1 MKIDTTSDLRIR
13 LDMRNIQFE
22 ECETFNVK
30 VFTQNKDRFLKF
42 TKDQIEHI
50 GEHYEIFIPHYNLQG
65 LQSGVI
71 RYNMTW
77 DENGYQKSMDKTTE
91 FYLQNSNYVYVP
103 NDSENGGLETVSKD
117 YFDKFEQAVQE
128 ELENVQDR
136 IDALVD
142 EAATHVKK
150 DENSLVYFGET
161 EEEIVPSLY
170 VVPNDDY
177 EEVYTKKQV
186 DEIVNNTK
194 TWTEEK
200 IQETY
205 DIIDESFAK
214 KDELD
219 AVKEELQDSIDEK
232 ADKSSLVDYTL
243 LTDFNKQKEYVEN
256 TFIKEH
262 QSLDDYATKDELKAL
277 TPDLSKYYTKT
288 QADAKFLTDHQ
299 DLSHLLEASVADR
312 LYATKDYVKD
322 EVDKAVGVDLSG
334 FAKVSD
340 VENTF
345 AQYAKKTEI
354 PDVSKYLTQH
364 QDISYLASK
373 EELEEV
379 KNEIPS
385 LDEYASIEWV
395 KNQKYL
401 RRHQDLSEYAKLT
414 DIPQN
419 IPTRLSELIND
430 VGYTTQYVDV
440 NNFVTRGYLHKKYYT
455 QEESD
460 DRYLIREIFED
471 RYPTWEDMR
480 NEMIT
485 KDYLDGYVTEEEFEE
500 LKKWFDNHIDEFD
513 KFALKDEIYSKEQ
526 VNKLIDEVNVVDEL
540 GKFALKSDIPD
551 VSGFLRQHQ
560 SLANYYTKSQSDERY
575 LRSHQ
580 DLSDYAKLTDLS
592 NYMRKTD
599 MPKIPEVEAIS
610 SVELWEMV

>member
-1 MKIDTTSDLRIR
+1 MTIDTTSDLRIR
-13 LDMRNIQFE
+13 LDVRNIQFE
-22 ECETFNVK
+22 DCEIFNVK
-30 VFTQNKDRFLKF
+30 VFTQNKDRFLRY

-50 GEHYEIFIPHYNLQG
+50 GEHYEIYIPHYNLQG

-71 RYNMTW
+71 RYNITW
-77 DENGYQKSMDKTTE
+77 DENGYQKSKDVTTE
-91 FYLQNSNYVYVP
+91 FYLKNANYVYVP
-103 NDSENGGLETVSKD
+103 SDGENGLETVPKE
-117 YFDKFEQAVQE
+117 KFEEFEQETKE
-128 ELENVQDR
+128 ELENIQDR

-150 DENSLVYFGET
+150 DENSLVYYGET
-161 EEEIVPSLY
+161 EDEIIPSLY
-170 VVPNDDY
+170 VIPNEDY

-194 TWTEEK
+194 SWTEEK

-232 ADKSSLVDYTL
+232 ADKSSLDKYTL
-243 LTDFNKQKEYVEN
+243 LTDFNNFKEYADS

-262 QSLDDYATKDELKAL
+262 QSLDEFATKGELKAL

-288 QADAKFLTDHQ
+288 QADAKFIIEHQ
-299 DLSHLLEASVADR
+299 DLSHLLEAADAER
-312 LYATKDYVKD
+312 LYATKEFVKD
-322 EVDKAVGVDLSG
+322 EVDKAVGVDLSD

-345 AQYAKKTEI
+345 AQYAKKTDI

-373 EELEEV
+373 SELEEV

-385 LDEYASIEWV
+385 LDEYATVEWV

-401 RRHQDLSEYAKLT
+401 KRHQDLSEYAKLS
-414 DIPQN
+414 DIPTN

-440 NNFVTRGYLHKKYYT
+440 NNFVTRGYLHKKYYD

-460 DRYLIREIFED
+460 ERYLIREIFED

-485 KDYLDGYVTEEEFEE
+485 KDYLDGYVTEDEFEE
-500 LKKWFDNHIDEFD
+500 LKKWFDNHIDDFD
-513 KFALKDEIYSKEQ
+513 KFALKDETYTKEQ

-551 VSGFLRQHQ
+551 VSGFLTKHQ

-575 LRSHQ
+575 LRTHQ

-592 NYMRKTD
+592 YYMRKTD
-599 MPKIPEVEAIS
+599 MPQIPVIEAIS